1 MPLINDTDFY
11 FFIIQEMTRAG
22 LRKVPV
28 NLAVHKKQTNI
39 EKNVITAAGKPNVPP
54 VDKML

>member
-1 MPLINDTDFY
+1 
-11 FFIIQEMTRAG
+11 MTRAG